1 MVIVLCTSGII
12 LVTSRT
18 SGGLVDDV
26 GNRAPKNGTDSGV
39 LGTAFPAPCPGQ
51 RYRRVR
57 STGTA
62 VGYRRSHQ
70 PGRCGVDAHGDRAG
84 ASDDTRPL
92 VLLRRHG
99 PDEERR

>member
-1 MVIVLCTSGII
+1 MAIILCTSGTI

-26 GNRAPKNGTDSGV
+26 GNGAPKNGTDSGV
-39 LGTAFPAPCPGQ
+39 LGTAFPAPRAGQ
-51 RYRRVR
+51 HHRGVR

-62 VGYRRSHQ
+62 VGYRRTDQ

-84 ASDDTRPL
+84 TSDDTPPL
-92 VLLRRHG
+92 VLLRRQG
-99 PDEERR
+99 P